1 MYVWG
6 GGKDFVVICICI
18 CTKLVTSTFL
28 LMSVLFGVVSVITI
42 IFATLYFFARKQLNQ
57 LSQSSN
63 QSENSTHGETT
74 LSYTNNSSDVRIG
87 NQQPVN
93 TQNVDSDGYED
104 ISIRNIHLTERQIEK
119 MVTEETP
126 QYERLQ
132 GQVSQSVC
140 VCVY

>member
-1 MYVWG
+1 
-6 GGKDFVVICICI
+6 
-18 CTKLVTSTFL
+18 
-28 LMSVLFGVVSVITI
+28 MSVLFGVVSVITI

-63 QSENSTHGETT
+63 HSENSTNGETT

-93 TQNVDSDGYED
+93 TQNIDSDGYED
-104 ISIRNIHLTERQIEK
+104 VSIRNIHLTERQIEK